1 MKWNQSNVEKNIALF
16 YGHTILRNL
25 DFARGLFVVFLL
37 DHGVTNFQIGILQ
50 SLLFW
55 VSFVFEIPA
64 GLFADKFKRK
74 YSLILS
80 GLLLLIS
87 LVLYFAPPNYFLY
100 LLIFAL
106 TGMSFAFLSGADQ
119 ALLYDGLKEAGA
131 DWQKKH
137 IHILSKSRVYMTV
150 SFALGTLAGGFL
162 FDVDKHFIFLAT
174 AISLSLGLV
183 CLFFIDESW
192 RRRGKTTEKRSLTR
206 ELKAFLKTGQGK
218 NLLLF
223 ILGIAFLEG
232 LHTPFFIFSQSLF
245 KEYGISGKNIGFLI
259 ASGYLVSSL
268 GLHFSPHFAKWGS
281 KGLKK
286 LIFGT
291 TLTTA
296 LACALVATRPEL
308 PWMVLLFL
316 LINTLPEALFV
327 HTDQYIQDHCE
338 SNIRATV
345 CSVQFFTNSIVIS
358 LSYAFIGFFSDRIG
372 IHKTLGLL
380 ALIPILTLFLLFL
393 FFRSERSERRKRA
406 QLHR

>member
-1 MKWNQSNVEKNIALF
+1 MRWNQTNVEKNVALF

-37 DHGVTNFQIGILQ
+37 DHGITNFQIGILQ

-119 ALLYDGLKEAGA
+119 ALLYDGLKEAGGK
-131 DWQKKH
+131 WPQKH
-137 IHILSKSRVYMTV
+137 IHIMSKSRVCMTV
-150 SFALGTLAGGFL
+150 SFAVGTLAGGFL
-162 FDVDKHFIFLAT
+162 FDMDKHFIFLFT
-174 AISLSLGLV
+174 AISLGAGIL
-183 CLFFIDESW
+183 CLLFIDETS
-192 RRRGKTTEKRSLTR
+192 RRPKANTEKRRLTR
-206 ELKAFLKTGQGK
+206 ELRTFLKTRRGK
-218 NLLLF
+218 SLLLF

-245 KEYGISGKNIGFLI
+245 KEYGLSGKHIGFLI

-268 GLHFSPHFAKWGS
+268 GLYFSPRFAKW
-281 KGLKK
+281 GLKK

-291 TLTTA
+291 TILTA
-296 LACALVATRPEL
+296 LACGLVFTRPEL
-308 PWMVLLFL
+308 AWMVLLFL
-316 LINTLPEALFV
+316 LINALPEALFV
-327 HTDQYIQDHCE
+327 HTDQYIQDNCE

-345 CSVQFFTNSIVIS
+345 CSVQFFTNSVVIS
-358 LSYAFIGFFSDRIG
+358 LSYAFIGFSADRVG
-372 IHKTLGLL
+372 IHTTLALL
-380 ALIPILTLFLLFL
+380 AFVPVLTLVFLFL
-393 FFRSERSERRKRA
+393 FFRREDAEIT
-406 QLHR
+406 QF